1 MSGRMVF
8 ETKFGVGHAA
18 STGETSAWDEL
29 RELAGANASAKQK
42 TRDFWEEMFG
52 ADDALFY
59 DAEGNDRTDL
69 FRAMIE
75 RLDKTTR
82 IAENLAERVAVLE
95 RLAVQDE
102 ARIALEIEKLRSGRA
117 DQP

>member
-1 MSGRMVF
+1 MSGRLIF
-8 ETKFGVGHAA
+8 ETKFGVGSAA
-18 STGETSAWDEL
+18 ATGDTSARDEL
-29 RELAGANASAKQK
+29 RELAGAKAPAKQK

-75 RLDKTTR
+75 RLDQTTR

-102 ARIALEIEKLRSGRA
+102 ARIALEIEKLRSGRT
-117 DQP
+117 D